1 MKTLKIGVISDNATL
16 SATNL
21 EEKVNEWHESK
32 QGDMG
37 KGYPMITIVDI
48 KVAGADK
55 KIFVFIIYKE
65 GY

>member
-1 MKTLKIGVISDNATL
+1 MKTLKIGVISNHATTPI
-16 SATNL
+16 SII
-21 EEKVNEWHESK
+21 EQKVNEWHENK
-32 QGDMG
+32 QGDER
-37 KGYPMITIVDI
+37 KGYPRITIVDI